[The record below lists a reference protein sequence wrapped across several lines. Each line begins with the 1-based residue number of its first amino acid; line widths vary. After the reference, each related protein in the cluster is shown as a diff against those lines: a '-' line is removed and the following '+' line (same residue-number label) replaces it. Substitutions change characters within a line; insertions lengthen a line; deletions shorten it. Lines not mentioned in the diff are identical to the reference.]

1 MGGLDRDREIIEGI
15 LSEYA
20 ALPITYGDI
29 QREVVSDRTGD
40 HYILM
45 LVGRQNG
52 RRVHGP
58 LIHVDLI
65 DGKFWIQYDGTER
78 GVALD
83 LIDAGIPKDR
93 IVLGFKSPELRKY
106 TGFAVA

>member
-15 LSEYA
+15 LAEYA
-20 ALPITYGDI
+20 VLPISYGDI
-29 QREVVSDRTGD
+29 KREVVSDRMGD

-45 LVGRQNG
+45 LLGRQDG
-52 RRVHGP
+52 RRAHGP
-58 LIHVDLI
+58 SIHVDLI
-65 DGKFWIQYDGTER
+65 DGKFWIRYDGTER
-78 GVALD
+78 GVAPN

-93 IVLGFKSPELRKY
+93 IVLGFKSPELRKH

>member
-1 MGGLDRDREIIEGI
+1 MQLVFDRERDHYMVFLVG
-15 LSEYA
+15 
-20 ALPITYGDI
+20 
-29 QREVVSDRTGD
+29 QQGD
-40 HYILM
+40 HRI
-45 LVGRQNG
+45 
-52 RRVHGP
+52 HGP

-93 IVLGFKSPELRKY
+93 IVLGFKSPELRKH